1 MTVTK
6 NNKKEQD
13 RTVLPE
19 DFDPMEMAAF
29 LDGEANTEMVRG
41 LTISPALRA
50 VAAAGLDQSE
60 ISDVAAAARLA
71 ETGAD
76 SVQTIVTGAVARLS
90 SGEAEPR
97 FFAIE
102 TASPGV
108 IVEPPLDMLA
118 LSGSRTSCVRL
129 EDVPVIAEIPPTG
142 PAGQTGGLGTTALA
156 LGSTQAAL
164 Q

>member
-1 MTVTK
+1 MTVTQ

-71 ETGAD
+71 ERAAPLAPRRATAAAGAAASVQEGLFGLFRPAKGGAD
-76 SVQTIVTGAVARLS
+76 WRATAAGVCWGCSASAL
-90 SGEAEPR
+90 
-97 FFAIE
+97 
-102 TASPGV
+102 ASP
-108 IVEPPLDMLA
+108 A
-118 LSGSRTSCVRL
+118 AWASA
-129 EDVPVIAEIPPTG
+129 VPDWMPKK
-142 PAGQTGGLGTTALA
+142 
-156 LGSTQAAL
+156 S
-164 Q
+164 